1 MQRARNA
8 FFNRSLP
15 GTLVVA
21 LSLVSCGFDSS
32 EDDSFSANANSDTA
46 NNRSSSDAAAN
57 KDDLVENDE
66 GQDCEGVHLHG
77 GHETCDSDDLE
88 VIKEKDP
95 KGDENG
101 SEETNPEG
109 NGKDPN
115 ANNGGK
121 TEDPIVKPGTDPVIV
136 PGPAKDPNIVEFRI
150 KAGTGSGGWNT
161 QNEMIAAKVGQT
173 IRVFND
179 DTIVHR
185 LHTANNAPCAHGV
198 NIPVGGSKDCVV
210 GKAFD
215 STNSNAVYDHIV
227 GPSAK
232 IWIKAQ

>member
-1 MQRARNA
+1 MLVRAHLA
-8 FFNRSLP
+8 S
-15 GTLVVA
+15 LVVA
-21 LSLVSCGFDSS
+21 LSLVSCGFDKS
-32 EDDSFSANANSDTA
+32 EEDSFSATNSGTT
-46 NNRSSSDAAAN
+46 NKRSTSDANAVK
-57 KDDLVENDE
+57 KDDPAESEDAL
-66 GQDCEGVHLHG
+66 DCEGVNLHG
-77 GHETCDSDDLE
+77 NHLTCDSDDLE
-88 VIKEKDP
+88 VINDP
-95 KGDENG
+95 KD
-101 SEETNPEG
+101 ETNDT
-109 NGKDPN
+109 GKDEEEIPSKEPETD
-115 ANNGGK
+115 NGAG
-121 TEDPIVKPGTDPVIV
+121 TEDPVIIPKDPVKPE
-136 PGPAKDPNIVEFRI
+136 PAKDPNIVEFRI

-161 QNEMIAAKVGQT
+161 QNEMINAKVGQT

-210 GKAFD
+210 GRAFD